1 MSVGYR
7 IYKKVNRAPQEM
19 VDRFAAVPVANIDD
33 VMGGTSCVSS
43 EIRPFND
50 SPMCGTAF
58 TVKAPVGEGIL
69 IHLAL
74 DMAQPGDVIIVD
86 ANGCKE
92 RGLCGE
98 GMYLLARKKGFKGFV
113 IDGAI
118 RDSGAARTYTDFPV
132 YGRSVQCNAYK
143 AANSGGINVPISVGG
158 VVVFPGD
165 IIRGDEDGI
174 VVIRPKDAGEI
185 VDKVE
190 AFAEKD
196 REKMRRTLDGTLDRS
211 WVQEFFKDKNF
222 EYLDKAWD
230 ED

>member
-1 MSVGYR
+1 M
-7 IYKKVNRAPQEM
+7 
-19 VDRFAAVPVANIDD
+19 
-33 VMGGTSCVSS
+33 
-43 EIRPFND
+43 
-50 SPMCGTAF
+50 
-58 TVKAPVGEGIL
+58 
-69 IHLAL
+69 
-74 DMAQPGDVIIVD
+74 
-86 ANGCKE
+86 
-92 RGLCGE
+92 
-98 GMYLLARKKGFKGFV
+98 
-113 IDGAI
+113 
-118 RDSGAARTYTDFPV
+118 
-132 YGRSVQCNAYK
+132 QCNAYK